1 MNNSIKGEK
10 HICSNCGAKF
20 FDLNKSPII
29 CPKCNTEV
37 VGKPSNVR
45 TKTLISEP
53 QENDN
58 NIEKS
63 STEDLDAIQNEDAI
77 ADIEEDEID
86 ENENDNTT
94 STIVNID

>member
-37 VGKPSNVR
+37 VEKSSNVR

-58 NIEKS
+58 NIEIS
-63 STEDLDAIQNEDAI
+63 ETEDLDAIEN
-77 ADIEEDEID
+77 EDEIA
-86 ENENDNTT
+86 
-94 STIVNID
+94 

>member
-10 HICSNCGAKF
+10 HHCSNCGAKF
-20 FDLNKSPII
+20 FDLNKKPII

-37 VGKPSNVR
+37 LDKLNIRSKPF
-45 TKTLISEP
+45 ISKP

-58 NIEKS
+58 NIDNIE
-63 STEDLDAIQNEDAI
+63 TEDLDAIQNEDAV
-77 ADIEEDEID
+77 ADLEEDEID
-86 ENENDNTT
+86 NNENDNTT

>member
-37 VGKPSNVR
+37 VEKSSNVR
-45 TKTLISEP
+45 TKTTVSEP
-53 QENDN
+53 PGNDN
-58 NIEKS
+58 NINVSE
-63 STEDLDAIQNEDAI
+63 TEDLDTIQNEDVI
-77 ADIEEDEID
+77 DDLEEDEVD
-86 ENENDNTT
+86 ENDNDNST

>member
-37 VGKPSNVR
+37 VEKSSNVR
-45 TKTLISEP
+45 TKTF
-53 QENDN
+53 
-58 NIEKS
+58 
-63 STEDLDAIQNEDAI
+63 
-77 ADIEEDEID
+77 DI
-86 ENENDNTT
+86 
-94 STIVNID
+94 

>member
-37 VGKPSNVR
+37 VEKSSNVK

-53 QENDN
+53 QKNDN
-58 NIEKS
+58 NI
-63 STEDLDAIQNEDAI
+63 L
-77 ADIEEDEID
+77 
-86 ENENDNTT
+86 
-94 STIVNID
+94 TIHQLKI

>member
-37 VGKPSNVR
+37 V
-45 TKTLISEP
+45 
-53 QENDN
+53 
-58 NIEKS
+58 EKS
-63 STEDLDAIQNEDAI
+63 SNVKLRLLYLNLRKMIIILTMRN
-77 ADIEEDEID
+77 
-86 ENENDNTT
+86 
-94 STIVNID
+94 